1 MAGTD
6 DYLQRIRS
14 AVQSDLSLDGAAQFA
29 LTLVRQI
36 HSDAGDAGVPQRA
49 RDVIADVTARLRRE
63 SRDAVDVGRPD
74 WSDAYDRI
82 ANILSKR

>member
-1 MAGTD
+1 MAGPD

-14 AVQSDLSLDGAAQFA
+14 AVQSDLSRDGAAQFA

-36 HSDAGDAGVPQRA
+36 HSDAGVPQRA
-49 RDVIADVTARLRRE
+49 RDVMVDVTARLRHE

-82 ANILSKR
+82 ANVLSKR